1 MGRGRNAPWVERLLT
16 LLLIAA
22 ALAIVDQYVKLE
34 LPTPMWALHHRS
46 EMWFAGSCL
55 LLIAVMPLTRLP
67 SNTVTAGAGIFAGGV
82 LGNLV
87 SASANDR
94 DVQNPLVVG
103 THAGVAFN
111 LADAF
116 VLTGNIILMASLI
129 AITLRYRDQLDRQA
143 VTNALK
149 RTIRQRAEA

>member
-1 MGRGRNAPWVERLLT
+1 
-16 LLLIAA
+16 
-22 ALAIVDQYVKLE
+22 
-34 LPTPMWALHHRS
+34 MWALHHRS
-46 EMWFAGSCL
+46 DMWFIGSCL

-94 DVQNPLVVG
+94 DVPNPLVIG
-103 THAGVAFN
+103 THSGVAFN

-116 VLTGNIILMASLI
+116 VLTGNLILMASLI
-129 AITLRYRDQLDRQA
+129 AITLRYRDQLDRRA
-143 VTNALK
+143 VTNAVR